1 MWEVCKF
8 MGLPPKMKNNHQ
20 MNITYSPGFSLHA
33 QVLVQITLLMTG
45 TLQLTENVLLRSR
58 AWTWPH
64 CHHVNVPGMMDQG
77 PLTTGKWMLQVD
89 LQRTEAKVKSP
100 LYWKLCVTL
109 AHFSVVGLSRIPYLF
124 RGDKAELVDIWSY
137 QLWSWRPI
145 LQEHNNRGIFWDIN
159 SKSSLQHRIILFFIA
174 LFKSS

>member
-1 MWEVCKF
+1 
-8 MGLPPKMKNNHQ
+8 
-20 MNITYSPGFSLHA
+20 MNFHASKEGGNQNPGMETEN

-89 LQRTEAKVKSP
+89 LQRTEAKDEEIP
-100 LYWKLCVTL
+100 DLRRERQNLG
-109 AHFSVVGLSRIPYLF
+109 GLVL
-124 RGDKAELVDIWSY
+124 
-137 QLWSWRPI
+137 
-145 LQEHNNRGIFWDIN
+145 
-159 SKSSLQHRIILFFIA
+159 
-174 LFKSS
+174 